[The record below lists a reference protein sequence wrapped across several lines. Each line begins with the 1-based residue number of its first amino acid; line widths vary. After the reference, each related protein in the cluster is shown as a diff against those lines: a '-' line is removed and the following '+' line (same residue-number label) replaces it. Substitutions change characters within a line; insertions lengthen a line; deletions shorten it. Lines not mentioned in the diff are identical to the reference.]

1 VSGALPA
8 ARILEALADAAERWC
23 DADFPPR
30 VRAVGAAM
38 ERTKYSEPVVDYAF
52 DRLFEGMTRATL
64 RAVIED
70 ELGEV
75 AALDGFVER
84 PGRPPVHY
92 RGVARAT
99 LVSSDSTLGV
109 ALPAFA
115 FALCAKAGVTVKD
128 RSDRLVAAFFETVL
142 EERPELAQHAR
153 LESWSGHDDPDFRA
167 TLAQSDVVLAYGG
180 PAALRAIREQLGP
193 DARFV
198 PFGHR
203 TSVAYVDRAT
213 LDDPVAADS
222 CARGLARDALLYD
235 GEGCLSPHAAF
246 VERGAALAPEAFA
259 ARLSRA
265 FDAAAI
271 EFPAAAD
278 VTTRFA
284 TYAASA
290 RFRATQADGALW
302 QGEARPW
309 LVVFE
314 PARDS
319 PPPLLPRTLALYAV
333 DDPAEALAFIRAQ
346 RLLLEGFALAGDAR
360 ADVLGAALASGATR
374 LSAFGR
380 LQAPQPAGEHGGEGR
395 ILPFVRAIVRDR

>member
-30 VRAVGAAM
+30 VRALQAAM
-38 ERTKYSEPVVDYAF
+38 ARTNYSEPVVDYAF
-52 DRLFEGMTRATL
+52 DRLFEGITRATL

-70 ELGEV
+70 ELGSV

-84 PGRPPVHY
+84 PGRPAVHY
-92 RGVARAT
+92 RGVEHAT
-99 LVSSDSTLGV
+99 LVSSDTTLGV
-109 ALPAFA
+109 ALPAFV

-128 RSDRLVAAFFETVL
+128 RSDRLVSAFFETVL
-142 EERPELAQHAR
+142 EERPELAAR
-153 LESWSGHDDPDFRA
+153 ANVETWAGHDDPAFGA
-167 TLAQSDVVLAYGG
+167 TLARSDVVLAYGG
-180 PAALRAIREQLGP
+180 PDALRAIRERAGP
-193 DARFV
+193 DARFL

-203 TSVAYVDRAT
+203 TSVAYVDRET
-213 LDDPVAADS
+213 LDDPVAAQV
-222 CARGLARDALLYD
+222 CARGLARDTLLYD

-246 VERGAALAPEAFA
+246 VERGAALSPEAFA
-259 ARLSRA
+259 ARLARA
-265 FDAAAI
+265 FDEAAI

-284 TYAASA
+284 PYAASA
-290 RFRATQADGALW
+290 RFRATQARGALW
-302 QGEARPW
+302 EGGTRPW

-314 PARDS
+314 PPRDG

-333 DDPAEALAFIRAQ
+333 DTPEEALAFVRAQ
-346 RLLLEGFALAGDAR
+346 RLPLEGFALAERAR
-360 ADVLGAALASGATR
+360 AGVLGAALASGATR

-380 LQAPQPAGEHGGEGR
+380 LQAPHLAGEHGGEGR